1 MKFVVLC
8 FESVCI
14 TRENNWKLCAI
25 VGILR
30 RFRLKCVVYG
40 SEFMKK
46 WEKTKEKKTQT
57 PNQNII
63 KWIFDS
69 VCGFTLRIPN
79 RMKNHI
85 LYARLI
91 AEKRRERNKHNTH
104 THTQTLE
111 WPFKTLIDWFNFQK
125 YIRAVRIYALRS
137 NSISVKW
144 YILIN
149 NSCQFPYSQSNKC
162 RSALICSVYRIQ

>member
-1 MKFVVLC
+1 MCNCRYFKAFS
-8 FESVCI
+8 FEVRCLWVCI
-14 TRENNWKLCAI
+14 YEEMREN
-25 VGILR
+25 
-30 RFRLKCVVYG
+30 
-40 SEFMKK
+40 E
-46 WEKTKEKKTQT
+46 EKKNTQT

-104 THTQTLE
+104 TQTLE

-149 NSCQFPYSQSNKC
+149 NSRQFPYSQSNKC
-162 RSALICSVYRIQ
+162 SSALICSVYRIQ